1 MSMKILSPQQFSYD
15 VSTIG
20 GYSDQVGGELLA
32 KALIGATTPKY
43 ANVRLGVKGT
53 QALNLL
59 DSTPSFQ
66 SGYCSLTPSGTTTF
80 TQHYITTCPETLFEA
95 LCYKQLYPTYQSMLM
110 TAGQTSETVPFEQM
124 IADLKVKQI
133 QQRIENQLWNAD
145 TADSSTGNTFN
156 CFNGFAKLISKSTGN
171 TYADAIATSD
181 GTAFTVTGNTLTA
194 GNPIYEVNKLLN
206 VLDDNALSRE
216 DLIVFMSYSNW
227 KKYLQALTAA
237 NYFQNYIGSTDL
249 TSNMEA
255 THANTN
261 VKVVPTIGLNGS
273 NQVVVGPREYMVVG
287 FDLLSDHETMNLWY
301 SKDFDEIRMRA
312 NYNYGCTIAT
322 FGTTKYFATNGLG
335 AI

>member
-1 MSMKILSPQQFSYD
+1 MSMKIYSPQEFSYA
-15 VSTIG
+15 VSTIT
-20 GYSDQVGGELLA
+20 GYTDQVGGELLA

-59 DSTPSFQ
+59 DSTPTFQ
-66 SGYCSLTPSGTTTF
+66 AGNCSLSPSGTTTF

-110 TAGQTSETVPFEQM
+110 NAGQTSETVPFEQM

-133 QQRIENQLWNAD
+133 QQRIEQKLWQA
-145 TADSSTGNTFN
+145 TTGGGD
-156 CFNGFAKLISKSTGN
+156 CFNGFSSLISVASGN
-171 TYADAIATSD
+171 TYHSAIADSN
-181 GTAFTVTGNTLTA
+181 GTAFTITGKTTDP
-194 GNPIYEVNKLLN
+194 GNPIYEVNALLN

-216 DLIVFMSYSNW
+216 DLVVFMSYSNW
-227 KKYLQALTAA
+227 RLYLQALTAA

-273 NQVVVGPREYMVVG
+273 NQVVVGPREYLVVG

-301 SKDFDEIRMRA
+301 SRDFDEIRMRA

-335 AI
+335 SI

>member
-1 MSMKILSPQQFSYD
+1 
-15 VSTIG
+15 
-20 GYSDQVGGELLA
+20 
-32 KALIGATTPKY
+32 
-43 ANVRLGVKGT
+43 
-53 QALNLL
+53 
-59 DSTPSFQ
+59 
-66 SGYCSLTPSGTTTF
+66 
-80 TQHYITTCPETLFEA
+80 
-95 LCYKQLYPTYQSMLM
+95 M